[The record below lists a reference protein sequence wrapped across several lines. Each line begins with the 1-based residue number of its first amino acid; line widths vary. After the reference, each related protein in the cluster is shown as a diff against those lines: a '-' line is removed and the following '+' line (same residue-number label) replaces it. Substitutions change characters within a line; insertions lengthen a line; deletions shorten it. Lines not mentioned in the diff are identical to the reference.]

1 MQSKPLLMK
10 NKYLPFLLLLA
21 ILPVLIFR
29 DYTPSNELRYLSIVD
44 EALRNGDIFT
54 FTNHGMPYA
63 DKPPLYFWI
72 LMLGRWL
79 LGGHAMWFAGLFS
92 FIPALVIVGVMNRWT
107 ARAMGDANRL
117 SAGLMLMSCGL
128 YLGLAVVLRMDMLM
142 CMFIVLSLYTFY
154 KMLKEK
160 GSKKWNGFLF
170 PFYIFMALFS
180 KGPVGI
186 LVPLVSTLVFLLIT
200 GRIKTA
206 GRYWG
211 WKTWGILLAGCIL
224 WFGGVCWEEGGL
236 DYLHNLLFRQ
246 TVGRAVN
253 SFDHDAPFYYYFL
266 SVWYSLAP
274 WSLLIIGVI
283 VAAVRR
289 RLIHTDLERFFMV
302 VIVTTFVML
311 SCFSAKLAVYLAPAF
326 PFFVYLAALMLSHFR
341 WNRWLALT
349 VAIPAAV
356 FVAALPA
363 VILLPVMGGMEFLDQ
378 PWFYGAAGVLT
389 VSAGVTYFFLYKE
402 KSLNKAV
409 NTMVV
414 GLYCALFIGGWGL
427 PAINNQ
433 LGYADLCRKA
443 VEVSETGKASGYCVL
458 NIRRPENMDV
468 YLHEDIREV
477 TVEELLQGKCKDT
490 VLMVSNK
497 KINSDK
503 ELRDFLSGKE
513 SYTVGRYSVIKL

>member
-1 MQSKPLLMK
+1 MK
-10 NKYLPFLLLLA
+10 NKYLPFGLLLA

-54 FTNHGMPYA
+54 FTNHGIPYA
-63 DKPPLYFWI
+63 DKPPFYFWV
-72 LMLGRWL
+72 LMLGKWL
-79 LGGHAMWFAGLFS
+79 LGEHAMWFAGLFS
-92 FIPALVIVGVMNRWT
+92 FIPALVIMGVMDRW
-107 ARAMGDANRL
+107 AGRAMGNANRL
-117 SAGLMLMSCGL
+117 SAQLMLMSCGL

-154 KMLKEK
+154 KILKEQ
-160 GSKKWNGFLF
+160 GNKKWNSFLF
-170 PFYIFMALFS
+170 PFYVFMAVFS

-186 LVPLVSTLVFLLIT
+186 LVPLVSIVVFLLIT
-200 GRIKTA
+200 GRIKTL

-211 WKTWGILLAGCIL
+211 WKTWGILLAGCVL

-253 SFDHDAPFYYYFL
+253 AFDHNAPFYYYFL

-302 VIVTTFVML
+302 VIVTTFIML
-311 SCFSAKLAVYLAPAF
+311 SCFSGKLAVYLAPAF

-341 WNRWLALT
+341 WNRWLAFT
-349 VAIPAAV
+349 VALPAAV

-363 VILLPVMGGMEFLDQ
+363 IIIMARTKGSAFLGQ
-378 PWFYGAAGVLT
+378 PLFYVAAGVLT
-389 VSAGVTYFFLYKE
+389 LSGCVAYLFLYK
-402 KSLNKAV
+402 KKTLNKAID
-409 NTMVV
+409 TMVV

-427 PAINNQ
+427 PAINDQ
-433 LGYADLCRKA
+433 LGYAGLCRKA
-443 VEVSETGKASGYCVL
+443 VEISETGETSGYCVL

-468 YLHEDIREV
+468 YLHEDIRVV
-477 TVEELLQGKCKDT
+477 TVEELLEGKCKDT

-503 ELRDFLSGKE
+503 ELQRFLSGKE
-513 SYTVGRYSVIKL
+513 RHIVGRYSVMKL